1 MSKNVHMTPLIF
13 GQSQDPCDAVE
24 NGRGYLLAAPLFQV
38 RVPGGAYAGEN
49 RDLLAPQPRRSA
61 PASDGETHFPRVYLL
76 TPGAQKPRKLSL
88 TTRCVCHGCLR
99 VARGLLTAPAHG
111 DTEPSP
117 SKPHARGAYEP
128 RMLHLTA
135 TLYRAPHVE

>member
-1 MSKNVHMTPLIF
+1 MSKNVYMTPLVF

-24 NGRGYLLAAPLFQV
+24 NGRGHLLAAPLFQV

-49 RDLLAPQPRRSA
+49 RDLLAPQPRRST

-76 TPGAQKPRKLSL
+76 TPGAQEPRKLSL

-99 VARGLLTAPAHG
+99 V
-111 DTEPSP
+111 EPSP
-117 SKPHARGAYEP
+117 SKPHAKSAYEP
-128 RMLHLTA
+128 RMLHPTV
-135 TLYRAPHVE
+135 TLYRAPHLE